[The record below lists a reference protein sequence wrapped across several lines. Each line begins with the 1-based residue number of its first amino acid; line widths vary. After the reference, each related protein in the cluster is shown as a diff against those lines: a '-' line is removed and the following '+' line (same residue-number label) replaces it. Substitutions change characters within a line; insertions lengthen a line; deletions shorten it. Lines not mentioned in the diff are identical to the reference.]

1 MLESIQPYTMLPIA
15 RLKALAA
22 LVRRAPATG
31 DIVQCGVWNGGS
43 AALMAQT
50 VLPPRAVWLFDSFQ
64 GLPAPGPKDGAK
76 ARHKFDYASPD
87 WCKGSEEAVR
97 EVFAAIRWPEKLL
110 HIIPG
115 WLADTLPTVEP
126 GPIAVLHIDVDF
138 YDATRVVLERFAA
151 LMVPGGFII
160 VDDYGHWE
168 GARHACDEFLCIP
181 LGPGRKLR
189 LSGDPARYWIVPKEK
204 KT

>member
-1 MLESIQPYTMLPIA
+1 MSILEIIQPYTMMPAA
-15 RLKALAA
+15 RLEALAA
-22 LVRRAPATG
+22 LVQRAPATG

-50 VLPPRAVWLFDSFQ
+50 VLPPRTVWLFDSFQ

-76 ARHKFDYASPD
+76 AQRKFDRVGPG
-87 WCKGSEEAVR
+87 WCEGSEEAVR

-138 YDATRVVLERFAA
+138 YDATRAVLEQFAS
-151 LMVPGGFII
+151 LVVSGGLII

-168 GARHACDEFLCIP
+168 GARRACDEFLCIP
-181 LGPGRKLR
+181 LGPGRVL
-189 LSGDPARYWIVPKEK
+189 LPGGDPTRYWIVP
-204 KT
+204 